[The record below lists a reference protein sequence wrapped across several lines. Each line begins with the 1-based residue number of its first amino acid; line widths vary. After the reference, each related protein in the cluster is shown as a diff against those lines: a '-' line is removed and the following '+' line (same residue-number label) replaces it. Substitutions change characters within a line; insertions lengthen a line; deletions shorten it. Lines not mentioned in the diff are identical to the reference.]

1 MITSLSYNQRRL
13 NGSNYRK
20 NESEKSM
27 SLETICIVI
36 GIKLKV
42 KLSTIKKYEL
52 VEYVEEEQTF

>member
-27 SLETICIVI
+27 SLGTIE
-36 GIKLKV
+36 LKV

-52 VEYVEEEQTF
+52 VEYIEEE

>member
-1 MITSLSYNQRRL
+1 MEAIIERMNPRSQCLLQ
-13 NGSNYRK
+13 GQFA
-20 NESEKSM
+20 M
-27 SLETICIVI
+27 VI